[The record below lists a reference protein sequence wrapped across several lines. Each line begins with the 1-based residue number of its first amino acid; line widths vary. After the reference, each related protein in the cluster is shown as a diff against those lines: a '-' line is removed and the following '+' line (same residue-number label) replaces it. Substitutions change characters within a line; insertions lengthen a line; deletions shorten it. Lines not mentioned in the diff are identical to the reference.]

1 MLNQSIIETSSKDP
15 IELEDSVEFKDS
27 GELICKHLSNKIYH
41 GLIDISNIVSIYRI
55 DSIILISNIVS
66 KYRYIVS
73 ISYRIKNYF
82 IEIIKISIYRYLC
95 ALVRAK

>member
-1 MLNQSIIETSSKDP
+1 MLNQSINETSSKDS
-15 IELEDSVEFKDS
+15 IEIADSVEFKDS

-55 DSIILISNIVS
+55 GFIIFISNIVS

-73 ISYRIKNYF
+73 ISYRIKKKL
-82 IEIIKISIYRYLC
+82 I
-95 ALVRAK
+95 ATQ